1 MMRKWARTDVDM
13 AGYCFG
19 NGWLSGCACSGE
31 VGEVMAAVAVVSA
44 RDGVVGAVLVGA
56 LERREGDAE
65 RRRPCEKER
74 GGRGGV
80 AAHADGGAGGLDE
93 GGGGLLDCHGDGGG
107 GDGAVAEVGVAQL
120 AERVHPRDGGVE
132 NV

>member
-1 MMRKWARTDVDM
+1 
-13 AGYCFG
+13 
-19 NGWLSGCACSGE
+19 
-31 VGEVMAAVAVVSA
+31 MAAVAVVSA
-44 RDGVVGAVLVGA
+44 GDGVVGAVLVGA
-56 LERREGDAE
+56 LERREGYAE
-65 RRRPCEKER
+65 RRRSCEQEC

-93 GGGGLLDCHGDGGG
+93 GSRGLLDGHGDGGG

-120 AERVHPRDGGVE
+120 PERVHPRDRGVE